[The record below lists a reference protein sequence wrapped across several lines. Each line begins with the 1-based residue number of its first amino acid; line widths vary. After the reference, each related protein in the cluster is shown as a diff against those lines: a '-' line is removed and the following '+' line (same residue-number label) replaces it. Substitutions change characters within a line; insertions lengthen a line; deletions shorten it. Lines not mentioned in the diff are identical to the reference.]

1 MELAE
6 AVHRYPIVQPKAAH
20 ESLVEADRQ
29 RMIKD
34 SLLEHIIATCVETVS
49 AGRLIVAATSPIDK
63 CTGDV
68 KEECEVDDGAT
79 VDVLRGMLT
88 GDNAAITEHWPIFTK
103 WLAFPQLLYVP
114 LGKGGRPPG
123 DVCRPDTAP

>member
-6 AVHRYPIVQPKAAH
+6 AVHRYPIVQPTASH
-20 ESLVEADRQ
+20 ESMVESDRQ

-49 AGRLIVAATSPIDK
+49 AGRLISSATSPVDK

-68 KEECEVDDGAT
+68 KEECEVDDGAS
-79 VDVLRGMLT
+79 VDVLRGVLT
-88 GDNAAITEHWPIFTK
+88 GDAAAITQHWPIFSK
-103 WLAFPQLLYVP
+103 W
-114 LGKGGRPPG
+114 
-123 DVCRPDTAP
+123 